1 MGLKNSTSIDG
12 SKVGEIG
19 GVKYGVANG
28 RVDAEVLAVLHPTSA
43 EGKDVGA

>member
-1 MGLKNSTSIDG
+1 MGLKKSMSMDW

-28 RVDAEVLAVLHPTSA
+28 CDDAEGLVVIHPRLV
-43 EGKDVGA
+43 EGKDVGT